1 MLSVLEVK
9 KKLPKE
15 FVEKLYENYTPL
27 TVDKIL
33 SGMSGERNTTLRVN
47 TLKSDVQVVMNEL
60 KENGIKFDRVQWYG
74 DALILK
80 NATEKQ
86 IQKLKIYE
94 SGSIYLQSLSS
105 MVPPLV
111 LCPKAN
117 EKVLDL
123 TAAPGSKTT
132 QMAAMM
138 ENKGY
143 ILANEL
149 DALRCERLKCN
160 VEKQGAT
167 IVEVNNGRGETIGK
181 QYEGYFDKVL
191 LDAPCSGE
199 GRFLANDAKTYR
211 SWSEKTVRELAKL
224 QKKLFKSAY
233 QALKS
238 GGEMVYSTCTLNKE
252 ENEEILLWAIQELGI
267 KLLPIEINIK
277 NAETANLQHLDID
290 SSKKVCT
297 TSKLEEVKKA
307 IRILP
312 SKETE
317 GFFVAKIK
325 KA

>member
-9 KKLPKE
+9 KRLPKE
-15 FVEKLYENYTPL
+15 FVERLYENYTPL

-33 SGMSGERNTTLRVN
+33 SGMSGERNTSLRVN
-47 TLKSDVQVVMNEL
+47 TLKSNVQAVMNDL
-60 KENGIKFDRVQWYG
+60 KENNIKFDRVQWYG
-74 DALILK
+74 DALVLK
-80 NATEKQ
+80 NASEKQ
-86 IQKLKIYE
+86 VQKLELYE

-111 LCPKAN
+111 LGPKAN
-117 EKVLDL
+117 EKILDL

-138 ENKGY
+138 KNNGY

-149 DALRCERLKCN
+149 DVLRCERLKYN
-160 VEKQGAT
+160 VEKQEAT

-233 QALKS
+233 QALKPD
-238 GGEMVYSTCTLNKE
+238 GEMVYSTCTLNKE
-252 ENEEILLWAIQELGI
+252 ENEDILLWAIQELGI
-267 KLLPIEINIK
+267 KLLPIKINIK
-277 NAETANLQHLDID
+277 NAETGNLQHLDMD
-290 SSKKVCT
+290 SSEKIGA
-297 TSKLEEVKKA
+297 TSVVEEVKKA

-317 GFFVAKIK
+317 GFFVARIK